1 MTEVDHLELVI
12 ITGMS
17 GAGKTVAI
25 QSFEDMGYFCIDNM
39 PPSLIPKFWELI
51 KESGK
56 VTKIALVVDL
66 RSRSFFEEI
75 QSMLIDIENTNFI
88 DTRMLFLDASDNEL
102 VSRYK
107 ETRRAHPL
115 AMDGLVTEG
124 IRKERAILN
133 DLKTRASIVIDTTT
147 LTPRQLREK
156 INQEFRASHETGFR
170 IEILSFGFKY
180 GLPIDADIVMDV
192 RFLPNPHY
200 IPVLRPLTG
209 KDEPVYEYVM
219 SFPETEE
226 FYQQFSTLLQTI
238 MPGYVKEGKSSLTV
252 AIGCTGGQHRSVA
265 LSERIGAVLAEDY
278 RVNITHRDKD
288 KRKETVNRS

>member
-1 MTEVDHLELVI
+1 MVDNLQLVI

-25 QSFEDMGYFCIDNM
+25 QSFEDMGYFCVDNM

-75 QSMLIDIENTNFI
+75 QSMLIEIENTDFI
-88 DTRMLFLDASDNEL
+88 DTSVLFLDASDSEL

-107 ETRRAHPL
+107 ETRRTHPM

-133 DLKTRASIVIDTTT
+133 DIKSQASIVIDTTE
-147 LTPRQLREK
+147 LSPRVLREK
-156 INQEFRASHETGFR
+156 INHEFKSKNDVGFR
-170 IEILSFGFKY
+170 IEMVSFGFKY
-180 GLPIDADIVMDV
+180 GLPIDADLVMDV

-200 IPVLRPLTG
+200 IPELRPLTG
-209 KDEPVYEYVM
+209 QNSEVYDYVM

-226 FYQQFSTLLQTI
+226 FYTKFVDLLQSI
-238 MPGYVKEGKSSLTV
+238 LPGYVKEGKSSLTI

-265 LSERIGAVLAEDY
+265 LTERIAKFLMENY
-278 RVNITHRDKD
+278 KVNMTHRDKD